1 MSVGFR
7 KSLFGFNSQDV
18 IEYIERNHREF
29 SRKEESLNEKIDE
42 LKSLLS
48 ASKEEQKKL
57 EAEKLELDAKLN
69 SFTEK
74 YEEIERLSENI
85 GKLYIVAQSN
95 AQAIMKNAENEANAA
110 KEEVNRNLIS
120 IDEAHE
126 ALAML
131 KSDIIKTSEEFSSK
145 VENLISSLSDTREKI
160 AYETDQIEDRKD
172 NFDKVYKS
180 IVE

>member
-18 IEYIERNHREF
+18 IEYIDKSHKDF
-29 SRKEESLNEKIDE
+29 AQKENSLNEKIDE
-42 LKSLLS
+42 LKNLLEVS
-48 ASKEEQKKL
+48 REEQQKL
-57 EAEKLELDAKLN
+57 EAEKQELDIKLN

-85 GKLYIVAQSN
+85 GKLYLVAQSN
-95 AQAIMKNAENEANAA
+95 AQAIIKNAEDEANAT
-110 KEEVNRNLIS
+110 KDEVNRNLIS

-126 ALAML
+126 ALAL
-131 KSDIIKTSEEFSSK
+131 LRSDIIRTSEEFNAK
-145 VENLISSLSDTREKI
+145 VDSLVSSLSDTREKI
-160 AYETDQIEDRKD
+160 AETYDDTLSHKE

>member
-18 IEYIERNHREF
+18 IEYIDKSHRAF
-29 SRKEESLNEKIDE
+29 SKKEESLNEKIGE
-42 LKSLLS
+42 LKGLLE
-48 ASKEEQKKL
+48 ASHEEQKKL
-57 EAEKLELDAKLN
+57 EQEKQELDIKLN

-85 GKLYIVAQSN
+85 GKLYLVAQSN
-95 AQAIMKNAENEANAA
+95 AQAIMKNAEEEARTT

-131 KSDIIKTSEEFSSK
+131 RSDILRTSEEFNEK
-145 VENLISSLSDTREKI
+145 VENLVSSLSDTREKI
-160 AYETDQIEDRKD
+160 ALSVDDSLSHKE